1 MRMPF
6 WRPRDGGDFPPYV
19 SVAERR
25 ARALLQAKKLEKKG
39 RKLDPVQIAGT
50 RIAASFWGKAW
61 CANLESYSDFASRL
75 PRGRTY
81 LRSGAVLDLKI
92 AAGSV
97 TALVAGTSLYQ
108 VSVRF
113 RRLPRK
119 RWDALVSLCAGK
131 VDSAIELLSGRVPET
146 VLRALVDGE
155 AGLFPAPR
163 EIEFDCSCPDFAG
176 MCKHIAAALYGVG
189 ARLDRSPELFFT
201 LRKLEMNDLVAKS
214 VPVAAPSDL
223 DSSALEGIFG
233 IELDREEPAPQ
244 RRTRARRRA

>member
-1 MRMPF
+1 MGMPS
-6 WRPRDGGDFPPYV
+6 WRSYEGDFPPYV

-81 LRSGAVLDLKI
+81 LRSGAVLDLKV

-97 TALVAGTSLYQ
+97 KALVAGTSLYE
-108 VSVRF
+108 VSVRI

-119 RWDALVSLCAGK
+119 RWDALVSLCAGQ
-131 VDSAIELLSGRVPET
+131 VDSAIELLSGRLPET
-146 VLRALVDGE
+146 VLRALVDRK

-189 ARLDRSPELFFT
+189 ARLDRSPELFFS
-201 LRKLEMNDLVAKS
+201 LRKLEMNDLVASS

-223 DSSALEGIFG
+223 DTSSLEEIFG

-244 RRTRARRRA
+244 PRTRARRRA